1 MVPRLS
7 ERVFLLL
14 KASLVDLLE
23 FGGDSD
29 GANQQGE
36 LLSELKH
43 ELGRLIAHRHS
54 IVKLRAS
61 SQEALTDLDNKAAIA
76 VERDREDLARA
87 ALEHK
92 SALKSERDDRQATI
106 DFLDLQIDKIS
117 KVIRALEHDQPSA
130 KTLKAQLSELDVLVA
145 EFDATKGETS

>member
-14 KASLVDLLE
+14 KASVTDLLD
-23 FGGDSD
+23 FGGDSS
-29 GANQQGE
+29 ATHQQGE

-61 SQEALTDLDNKAAIA
+61 SDEALTELDNKAAIA

-92 SALKSERDDRQATI
+92 SVLKSERDDRQATI

-117 KVIRALEHDQPSA
+117 KVIKTLEHDEPSA
-130 KTLKAQLSELDVLVA
+130 KTLKAKLNELDALVA
-145 EFDATKGETS
+145 KFDATKGENS